1 MLEVRDAVVHY
12 GEAIALQGVSLKV
25 EPGECVC
32 LLGPNGAG
40 KTTLLMA
47 ISGVVGLTSGN
58 SRFMNENITNRPAA
72 QIQRKGISQVP
83 EGRRIFAGLT
93 VSENLRAGAY
103 SRSDAAGIRSDLE
116 RFSDK
121 FPILKQRRSQ
131 KGESLSGGEQQIVA
145 IIRALMARPRLIL
158 LDEPSLGLAP
168 LFIKTVYEMIKDIH
182 SQGSAILLVEQSAS
196 KALEICSRAY
206 VMDAGKIVVSGPSEL
221 IAASDDV
228 RKTYLG
234 E

>member
-1 MLEVRDAVVHY
+1 MLDVRDVVVHY
-12 GEAIALQGVSLKV
+12 GEAIALQGVSLNV

-47 ISGVVGLTSGN
+47 ISGVVGLTSGKIN
-58 SRFMNENITNRPAA
+58 FLDEDITNLPAA
-72 QIQRKGISQVP
+72 RIQRKGISQVP
-83 EGRRIFAGLT
+83 EGRRIFPGLT
-93 VSENLRAGAY
+93 VIDNLRAGAY
-103 SRSDAAGIRSDLE
+103 SRCDDEEIRSDLE
-116 RFSDK
+116 HFSEK
-121 FPILKQRRSQ
+121 FPILRERRNQ

-145 IIRALMARPRLIL
+145 IIRALMGRPRLIL

-168 LFIKTVYEMIKDIH
+168 LFIKTVYEIIKDIH
-182 SQGSAILLVEQSAS
+182 RQGSSILLVEQNAT
-196 KALEICSRAY
+196 KALEVSSRAY
-206 VMDAGKIVVSGPSEL
+206 VMDAGKIVVSGRSEV

-228 RKTYLG
+228 KKAYLG